1 MNNVFARTKT
11 ETPKPKIFEQR
22 SAWGEKSSKQDKSPN
37 FELSRTDPDDD
48 EEEAEDDA
56 VALFDFQTLDDDS
69 KKVEE
74 KNVER
79 FSETVS
85 KRLTAAEWLRRLEG
99 KDRPGA
105 IFYGDAITDRL
116 TLHRHDNLLTDN
128 SLAVLKI

>member
-1 MNNVFARTKT
+1 M
-11 ETPKPKIFEQR
+11 FELR

-48 EEEAEDDA
+48 EEEEAEDDA
-56 VALFDFQTLDDDS
+56 VALFDFQTSDDDS

-79 FSETVS
+79 FPETVS

-105 IFYGDAITDRL
+105 IFLR
-116 TLHRHDNLLTDN
+116 
-128 SLAVLKI
+128 